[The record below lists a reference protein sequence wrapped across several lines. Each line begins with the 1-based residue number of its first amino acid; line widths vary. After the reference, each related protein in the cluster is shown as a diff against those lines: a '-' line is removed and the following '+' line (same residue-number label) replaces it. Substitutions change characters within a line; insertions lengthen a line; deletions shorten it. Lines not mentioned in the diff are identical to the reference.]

1 MRSLKRKRGESKMKL
16 VPDTFKVPEKLEHP
30 KFLIRKLCARDVYLD
45 YMAVMSSIEVIK
57 KTLGG
62 DWPTSDLTFE
72 DDLIDLAWHQ
82 REFEHKSSFAYTV
95 MNNDET
101 ECLGCLY
108 FFPAGTRGEA
118 PKDAEVDVSF
128 WVTQKGYNE
137 GLYPILYTAI
147 DEWLKSMWPFKDIHY
162 TNAELPRK

>member
-1 MRSLKRKRGESKMKL
+1 MKL
-16 VPDTFKVPEKLEHP
+16 VPDTFEVPEKLEHP

-57 KTLGG
+57 KTRGG
-62 DWPTSDLTFE
+62 DWPSADLTFE

-82 REFEHKSSFAYTV
+82 REFEARSSFAYTV

-108 FFPAGTRGEA
+108 IFPAGRRGEA
-118 PKDAEVDVSF
+118 PKEAEAEVS
-128 WVTQKGYNE
+128 
-137 GLYPILYTAI
+137 
-147 DEWLKSMWPFKDIHY
+147 S
-162 TNAELPRK
+162 